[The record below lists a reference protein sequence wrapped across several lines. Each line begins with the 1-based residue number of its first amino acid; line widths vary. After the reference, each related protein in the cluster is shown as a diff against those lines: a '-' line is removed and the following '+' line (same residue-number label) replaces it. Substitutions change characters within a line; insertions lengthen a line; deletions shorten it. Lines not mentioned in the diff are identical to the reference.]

1 MSSVDT
7 LARLKSL
14 YPSLTDAEQRVA
26 RTILEQANEVQDWSG
41 RDLARNS
48 DTTETIVFRLTR
60 KLGLNG
66 FKALKY
72 ALLREQA
79 AETTRKQ
86 LGVFNIPIQH
96 NAPVEVQTQEVL
108 LAYVNSLQQ
117 TANLVD
123 SDRIEVLARLL
134 REASMVTLL
143 GIGSSLAV
151 AMLAEN
157 VLLRCGI
164 NCRLSVDSH
173 MQNLQ
178 GLLRIDR
185 HVVLAF
191 SYSGE
196 TRETVEAVETA
207 KFHGAQVVVITAFED
222 SSVTDNTDL
231 ILMVPVVNPQRY
243 RVGLVDAVLPYL
255 MLLDILAIRIT
266 EADTE
271 KAARLRDEVEHTMQ
285 RRKLRDINVYPNWGT
300 TEHDDE

>member
-1 MSSVDT
+1 VTTRNT

-26 RTILEQANEVQDWSG
+26 RTILDRAHEVQDWSG
-41 RDLARNS
+41 RDLARS
-48 DTTETIVFRLTR
+48 SETTETVVFRLTR
-60 KLGLNG
+60 KLGLDG

-79 AETTRKQ
+79 AEHTRKQ
-86 LGVFNIPIQH
+86 LGVFNIPIQY
-96 NAPVEVQTQEVL
+96 NASVEVQTQEVL
-108 LAYVNSLQQ
+108 QAYVDSLQQ

-123 SDRIEVLARLL
+123 TERIETLAKML
-134 REASMVTLL
+134 REASLVTLL

-164 NCRLSVDSH
+164 NCRLSVDAHLQS
-173 MQNLQ
+173 LQ
-178 GLLRIDR
+178 GLLNMDAQ
-185 HVVLAF
+185 VVIAF

-207 KFHGAQVVVITAFED
+207 HLHGAKTVVITAFED
-222 SSVTDNTDL
+222 ASATDYADL
-231 ILMVPVVNPQRY
+231 CLMVPVVNPQRY

-266 EADTE
+266 EADVD
-271 KAARLRDEVEHTMQ
+271 KAAQLRDEVEHIIQ
-285 RRKLRDINVYPNWGT
+285 RRKLREMNVYPESGKSENDH
-300 TEHDDE
+300 E